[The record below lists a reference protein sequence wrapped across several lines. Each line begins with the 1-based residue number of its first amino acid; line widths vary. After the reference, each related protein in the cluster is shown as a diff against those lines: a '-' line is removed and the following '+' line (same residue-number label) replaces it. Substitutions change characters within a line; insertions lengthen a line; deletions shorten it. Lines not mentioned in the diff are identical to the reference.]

1 MTPKD
6 VSAYEALTGHAKLIE
21 LVSIARDLLG
31 SAVETKRAEWADAPR
46 VKARAEEV
54 GVSHDDAA
62 TELGNV
68 LTLLE
73 HGPRTES
80 ERALGAALWA
90 HALSDA
96 PPKTSEDEDRTAAE
110 LLWLAARTPFDATG
124 LIDRALGDAADE
136 MWAAIAD
143 RVRRIDAGTLPPLGR
158 GEALAGCAALAASTS
173 PAARK
178 QAATLS
184 KELLDVSLKRVVAPR
199 EEAAAAP
206 PPPPPPPS
214 SSRVAAPASAPA
226 SAPTSTPAKEPP
238 SPAPDAA
245 PPAPVAPLPLLA
257 DERIT
262 GEMLP
267 TPRGPVATA
276 ALALTG
282 ILFVLHAARLVGRFA
297 LAYKRTAEVT
307 LTGESVRIH
316 ARTEM
321 LGRTLRE
328 RDTVISRSAL
338 ARATR
343 EVRYPRMSFYAG
355 LLALAV
361 GSYVGVATLVD
372 GVRSASPSLLLTG
385 LVVISLGIALDFFLG
400 SLAPGA
406 TGRVRVAFVPRKG
419 PTMCVGN
426 VDAKR
431 ADAAL
436 KRLSIAR

>member
-1 MTPKD
+1 MTPND
-6 VSAYEALTGHAKLIE
+6 ARAYEVLTGHAKLSQ
-21 LVSIARDLLG
+21 LVTITRDILG
-31 SAVETKRAEWADAPR
+31 SAAETKRAEWADAAR
-46 VKARAEEV
+46 VKAKAEEL
-54 GVSHDDAA
+54 GVTHDDAS

-68 LTLLE
+68 LTVLE
-73 HGPRTES
+73 KGPQTES

-90 HALSDA
+90 HVLADV
-96 PPKTSEDEDRTAAE
+96 PPKTSEDEDKAADD
-110 LLWLAARTPFDATG
+110 LLWLAGRTPFDATG
-124 LIDRALGDAADE
+124 LVDRALGDSSDE
-136 MWAAIAD
+136 MWSAVAD
-143 RVRRIDAGTLPPLGR
+143 RVRRIEAGTLAPLGR
-158 GEALAGCAALAASTS
+158 GEALCGCAAIAVSESA
-173 PAARK
+173 AARK
-178 QAATLS
+178 QAAALS
-184 KELLDVSLKRVVAPR
+184 RELKDPSLARLIAPR
-199 EEAAAAP
+199 EEPAP
-206 PPPPPPPS
+206 
-214 SSRVAAPASAPA
+214 APASLPKQEAKAEDTKPLA
-226 SAPTSTPAKEPP
+226 LVAEKKPEEKKPEEKKPTVVIDAGPP
-238 SPAPDAA
+238 
-245 PPAPVAPLPLLA
+245 LA

-297 LAYKRTAEVT
+297 LAYKRPAEVT
-307 LTGESVRIH
+307 LSGESVRIR

-328 RDTVISRSAL
+328 RETVISRAAL

-385 LVVISLGIALDFFLG
+385 LVVIALGIGLDFLLG

-406 TGRVRVAFVPRKG
+406 TGLVRVAFVPRKG
-419 PTMCVGN
+419 PIMCVGN

-436 KRLSIAR
+436 KRLSHAR